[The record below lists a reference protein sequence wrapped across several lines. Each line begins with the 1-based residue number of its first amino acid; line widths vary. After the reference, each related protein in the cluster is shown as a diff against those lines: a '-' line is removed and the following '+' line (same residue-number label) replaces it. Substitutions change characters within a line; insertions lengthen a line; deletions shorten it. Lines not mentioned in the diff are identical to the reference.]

1 MTQAQTEKAVGF
13 LGLCA
18 RAGQLTTGQESC
30 VAAIRGG
37 GVALA
42 LVDESSSENTLKRF
56 RDSCESHGVPLRL
69 VPSGVIGQ
77 AIGKPSRM
85 AATIAHGPMAKKLLS
100 LFPHDT
106 DHSEEAP
113 DTVSDR

>member
-1 MTQAQTEKAVGF
+1 MQTQADKAIGF

-37 GVALA
+37 GAVLA
-42 LVDESSSENTLKRF
+42 LVDEGSSENTLKRF
-56 RDSCESHGVPLRL
+56 RDSCQTHGVPLRI
-69 VPSGVIGQ
+69 VPGGVIGQ

-85 AATIAHGPMAKKLLS
+85 TATIARGPMADKLLS
-100 LFPHDT
+100 LFP
-106 DHSEEAP
+106 SEP
-113 DTVSDR
+113 